1 MGPSGTWSKRALD
14 RTKRRPSPLPPSQ
27 CSPHSPLLRF
37 AFQMACSLSVFGRS
51 GSKQIPT
58 STKLASCMHSGVAL
72 SSQNMRFWQP
82 GDQPATKTPLCLS
95 HFAPVRNP
103 SGVALSHFPHF
114 WNPTATI
121 SPHAHSRL
129 PRIRTSP
136 LRSRRPRVKKSG
148 KWTAA
153 AEENDARRTS
163 KSIPDQQEHC
173 RAKACL
179 QKYCGEMTFWSKRR
193 NERALAKTL
202 QDMNAPPKTPHG
214 GGRSSATGSPA
225 RWVGWLRYAG
235 LCGV

>member
-1 MGPSGTWSKRALD
+1 
-14 RTKRRPSPLPPSQ
+14 
-27 CSPHSPLLRF
+27 
-37 AFQMACSLSVFGRS
+37 MACSLSVFGRS

-95 HFAPVRNP
+95 HFASVRNP

-163 KSIPDQQEHC
+163 KSIPDQQEHSGPA
-173 RAKACL
+173 RAL
-179 QKYCGEMTFWSKRR
+179 QSKGVLAEILRR
-193 NERALAKTL
+193 NDVLEQTPQRESSGENTAGHERSTE
-202 QDMNAPPKTPHG
+202 NAPWR
-214 GGRSSATGSPA
+214 GRSSATGSPA